1 MANYNYFEAVKAD
14 VEQWI
19 QDNMD
24 LENDIITGEFA
35 DRDEI
40 EDYLNDRLWT
50 EDSVT
55 GNASGSYT
63 FNREEAKKYV
73 FEDPDAVF
81 EALKEFCTDSDTIAD
96 KFLSE
101 DWEYFDVTARCYL
114 LGQVISEVLDELED
128 DIEDAIAEREAAE
141 EITA

>member
-1 MANYNYFEAVKAD
+1 MTNYNYFEAVKAD

-50 EDSVT
+50 ADSVT
-55 GNASGSYT
+55 
-63 FNREEAKKYV
+63 
-73 FEDPDAVF
+73 
-81 EALKEFCTDSDTIAD
+81 
-96 KFLSE
+96 
-101 DWEYFDVTARCYL
+101 VTAIDTEDESAIDAIYKFFDNDNDYDFELYL
-114 LGQVISEVLDELED
+114 DRETIYNTHPTTRAYINITTWADDDILEKAWDRVHYCMIKLDELTKGVTE
-128 DIEDAIAEREAAE
+128 
-141 EITA
+141 